1 MRAALSPV
9 AALALAVAFVLL
21 LLAALVFAG
30 RGSAVGTGAVAAA
43 AALGGGD
50 GPAPLT
56 PLHHPREL
64 HPVGV
69 ALERYARGLRE
80 EDVIA
85 VHPLDRDRYEPLA
98 APGAGGGGAD
108 ADAEAEAEAEGGGRK
123 PAGHKPAGH
132 KPAGRKRHW
141 TEYPTWRE
149 LSADKAAA
157 AAYFEQRA
165 AALTRPEFD
174 WGPVLRELAPRLA
187 ENREYIG
194 LADVGP
200 DGKTLR
206 IAALEASPVEAG
218 TIASDTTFAAVPAEM
233 VMRHAEKPALF
244 MFHTHPAD
252 PRGSPLPSSH
262 DLSTAAYLSATGRFA
277 ASAVVSRYGVLAYAL
292 DWVGYKAVNSARNW
306 DLALSNLTH
315 DIVAAHEAVRSWS
328 PHTLGDYLGFY
339 PRHRLFMA
347 AWPSPEMVAD
357 GRRTYLWDLES
368 PIDHELLAEHADEV
382 ARHRD
387 EAAASRRDRA
397 KKKGTRAARVKETE
411 GAVRSLLGL
420 D

>member
-1 MRAALSPV
+1 MRAGPAI
-9 AALALAVAFVLL
+9 ALAVALAFVLL
-21 LLAALVFAG
+21 LLTALVLALAG
-30 RGSAVGTGAVAAA
+30 PGAVAATAAA
-43 AALGGGD
+43 AALGGGE
-50 GPAPLT
+50 PAPLT

-64 HPVGV
+64 HPLGV
-69 ALERYARGLRE
+69 ALERYARGLGAA
-80 EDVIA
+80 DAVA

-98 APGAGGGGAD
+98 PRGGDDHGDDHGAAQP
-108 ADAEAEAEAEGGGRK
+108 ALGGGRAAAAPK
-123 PAGHKPAGH
+123 PPGLGKPKTKA
-132 KPAGRKRHW
+132 RHW
-141 TEYPTWRE
+141 TSYPTWRE

-165 AALTRPEFD
+165 AALNQPEFD
-174 WGPVLRELAPRLA
+174 WGPILRELAPRLA

-206 IAALEASPVEAG
+206 LSALEASPIEAG

-292 DWVGYKAVNSARNW
+292 DWTGYKAVNAARNW

-315 DIVAAHEAVRSWS
+315 DIVAAHEAVRSWA
-328 PHTLGDYLGFY
+328 PHTLGDYLAFY
-339 PRHRLFMA
+339 PRHRLFLA
-347 AWPSPEMVAD
+347 TWPSPEMVAD
-357 GRRTYLWDLES
+357 GRRTYLWDLEA
-368 PIDHELLAEHADEV
+368 PIDYELLAEHAGE
-382 ARHRD
+382 ATRHRD
-387 EAAASRRDRA
+387 EASAARRDRA
-397 KKKGTRAARVKETE
+397 KKKGARSARAMAPE
-411 GAVRSLLGL
+411 AAAAAADLGL